1 MTDTKIITA
10 GDLTVEIDPSGF
22 PVGDIDLPVKK
33 ISVYQCGPQWQV
45 VACHGGD
52 ENFHVYEDI
61 DTWGFF
67 DSKSEAISVARFAFK
82 HTPTAVIL
90 DMAMVKDFGRGMKV
104 LRRREGREDK

>member
-33 ISVYQCGPQWQV
+33 ISVYQCGSDWQV

-52 ENFHVYEDI
+52 ENFHVYEDAE
-61 DTWGFF
+61 TYGFF
-67 DSKSEAISVARFAFK
+67 ETKAKAISEARSAFNE
-82 HTPTAVIL
+82 HETAVIL
-90 DMAMVKDFGRGMKV
+90 DIAMVEDFGREMKV
-104 LRRREGREDK
+104 LRRREGREGK